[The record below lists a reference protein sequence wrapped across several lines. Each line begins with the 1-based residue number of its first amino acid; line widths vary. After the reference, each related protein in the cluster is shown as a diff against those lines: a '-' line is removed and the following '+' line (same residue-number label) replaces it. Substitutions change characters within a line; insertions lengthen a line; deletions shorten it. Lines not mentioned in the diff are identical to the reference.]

1 MSVLEALACE
11 VPVIATRESNVGDLL
26 AEGAGWECAA
36 AVDTLAEALEQAI
49 RASESERADRGSTGR
64 RVVEA
69 RYAWP
74 AVVQEL
80 QRACAAYC

>member
-26 AEGAGWECAA
+26 AEGAGWQCSAQ
-36 AVDTLAEALEQAI
+36 VDSLAEALGQAVL
-49 RASESERADRGSTGR
+49 AAESERADRGSAGR
-64 RVVEA
+64 RIIEA

-74 AVVQEL
+74 AVVKEL
-80 QRACAAYC
+80 ERACGAYC